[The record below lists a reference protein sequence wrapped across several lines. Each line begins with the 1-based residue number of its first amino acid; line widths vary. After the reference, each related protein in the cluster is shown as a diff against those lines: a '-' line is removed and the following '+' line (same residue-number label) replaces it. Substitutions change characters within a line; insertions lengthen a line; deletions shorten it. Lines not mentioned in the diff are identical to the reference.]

1 MAALLTD
8 FQFDFEPAYPV
19 IEDNNEFDEFAQEM
33 AGTHKNYNNDV
44 YTMIR
49 VLGEECRI
57 FPPAP
62 DTELGLLTNTL
73 GYMQEGYPHT
83 YAFGADEDEEDYE
96 EDDEDYEEDEEED
109 PDNRY
114 EVEVPCMN
122 NMENSSPPE
131 ELPNNEEYDEY
142 EDENLNPDMF
152 EDEDEDDEDYSSD
165 EDE

>member
-1 MAALLTD
+1 MAVLLTD
-8 FQFDFEPAYPV
+8 FQFEFESAFPV
-19 IEDNNEFDEFAQEM
+19 IEDNNDFDEFAQEL

-44 YTMIR
+44 STMIR

-62 DTELGLLTNTL
+62 DTDLGLLTNTL
-73 GYMQEGYPHT
+73 GYMQEGFPHIHT
-83 YAFGADEDEEDYE
+83 FGPDEDEEDYE
-96 EDDEDYEEDEEED
+96 EDDEDYEEED

-114 EVEVPCMN
+114 EVQVPYMN
-122 NMENSSPPE
+122 NSGAPE
-131 ELPNNEEYDEY
+131 EVPNNEEYDEY

-152 EDEDEDDEDYSSD
+152 EDEDEDYSSD

>member
-1 MAALLTD
+1 MAVLVTD
-8 FQFDFEPAYPV
+8 FQFEFEPAFPV

-44 YTMIR
+44 STMIR

-62 DTELGLLTNTL
+62 DTDLGLLTNTL
-73 GYMQEGYPHT
+73 GYMQEGFPHIYT
-83 YAFGADEDEEDYE
+83 FGPDEDEDDEDYE
-96 EDDEDYEEDEEED
+96 EDDEDYEEED
-109 PDNRY
+109 PNNRY
-114 EVEVPCMN
+114 EVEVPYMN
-122 NMENSSPPE
+122 NSGAPE
-131 ELPNNEEYDEY
+131 EVPNNEEYDEY

-165 EDE
+165 EDI